1 MLRAEHQLAYLLHL
15 RPYRDTSAIVELF
28 TENYG
33 RIALVAR
40 GVRSSKNAKR
50 QLLIPFHALLVSFQG
65 ARDLKLLTHMES
77 AQSHYFF
84 TGKRLFSALYLNEL
98 IVRLLPEMDAHPQ
111 LFANYQVALE
121 ALHKDE
127 DLEPLLRRFEFLLL
141 QELGYSISF
150 THQANHVDPI
160 IAEAFYACDREQGF
174 FEIDPAN
181 GSYQLSI
188 KGEDMLAI
196 AQGDYQKLSSRKAA
210 KALSRYLLKPLLG
223 NKPLRSREL
232 FIQH

>member
-50 QLLIPFHALLVSFQG
+50 QLLTPFHALLVSFQG
-65 ARDLKLLTHMES
+65 SSDLKLLTHMES
-77 AQSHYFF
+77 SQPHYFF
-84 TGKRLFSALYLNEL
+84 TGKRLYSALYLNEL

-111 LFANYQVALE
+111 LFAGYQVALE

-127 DLEPLLRRFEFLLL
+127 DLEPLLRRFEFFLL

-150 THQANHVDPI
+150 THQANHIDPI
-160 IAEAFYACDREQGF
+160 IAEAFYACDLEQGF
-174 FEIDPAN
+174 FEIDPADGN
-181 GSYQLSI
+181 YHLSI
-188 KGEDMLAI
+188 KGEDILAI
-196 AQGDYQKLSSRKAA
+196 AQGDYHKLSSRKAA
-210 KALSRYLLKPLLG
+210 KVLSRYLLKPLLG
-223 NKPLRSREL
+223 NKPLKSREL